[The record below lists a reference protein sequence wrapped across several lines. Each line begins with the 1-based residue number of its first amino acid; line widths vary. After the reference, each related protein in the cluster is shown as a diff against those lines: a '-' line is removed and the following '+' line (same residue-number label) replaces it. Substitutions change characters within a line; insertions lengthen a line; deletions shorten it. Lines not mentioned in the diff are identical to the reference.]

1 MRLAIIY
8 IVLCIILIGI
18 PLVEYRDTINSVSME
33 GLVGVLNAF
42 GLVLGAFLAPTS
54 TFLLAVYVDGKLEKK
69 PARLS

>member
-42 GLVLGAFLAPTS
+42 ALVGGAMLAPTL
-54 TFLLAVYVDGKLEKK
+54 TFFLAVLVDGKLENK
-69 PARLS
+69 ATA